1 MPQTPRFLMCP
12 PTFFDVTYVI
22 NPWMEGHVEGVE
34 RNLAQAQWKALH
46 DALSARAEVE
56 LIDPASG
63 LPDMPFT
70 ANAGVV
76 LGNVFVPSRFSHAER
91 RGEESHFERWFGE
104 AGFRVLSPPEGLAF
118 EGAGDALFD
127 RSESLLWM
135 GHGHR
140 TDRACAEVLQDMLD
154 VEVVALKLT
163 DARFYHLDTCF
174 CPLQGGYLMYY
185 PGAFDD
191 ESQARIEARVPAQRR
206 LAVSEHDAAAFACNA
221 VDVGGTVII
230 NRSSEPL
237 DQGLRAFGYET
248 MELPLGEFMKSGGS
262 AKCLTLRLD
271 EAR

>member
-1 MPQTPRFLMCP
+1 MSQLPRFLMCP

-22 NPWMEGHVEGVE
+22 NTWMEGHVAGVDK
-34 RNLAQAQWKALH
+34 NLAQAQWQALH
-46 DALSARAEVE
+46 DAISTHGEVA

-91 RGEESHFERWFGE
+91 RGEESHFERWFAE

-118 EGAGDALFD
+118 EGAGDALLD
-127 RSESLLWM
+127 RSESRLWM

-140 TDRACAEVLQDMLD
+140 TERACAEVLQDMLD
-154 VEVVALKLT
+154 VEVIPLKLA

-185 PGAFDD
+185 PGAFDE
-191 ESQARIEARVPAQRR
+191 ESQARIASHVPAERR
-206 LAVSEHDAAAFACNA
+206 LAVSEQDAAAFACNA
-221 VDVGGTVII
+221 VDVGGTVFI
-230 NRSSEPL
+230 NRSSTEL
-237 DQGLRAFGYET
+237 EHGLRAFGYQT
-248 MELPLGEFMKSGGS
+248 MALPLGEFMKSGGS

-271 EAR
+271 ETR